1 MSPVRLIASLLAA
14 GLWTLSVA
22 SSSAQGPS
30 DRHYPRVRP
39 PDFDSSESSGIFF
52 KDLFSEALQGDR
64 PATIGSPSGTL
75 PGTAKVPSPSTPASP
90 APAGGS
96 AGGWS
101 RLIAASSLEDE
112 IKAIKLKVDQAVSTP
127 NQFRGRDYKSC
138 RLYFTELAMLFG
150 IIEEYDGDVRWK
162 DSSPALRQ
170 AFARAAANCKTGSDQ
185 AFSEAKLRKLDLQD
199 AVGGGAVNL
208 PEARP
213 RENWEGV
220 CDRSPLMQRLEAA
233 LQEQLRSK
241 TANQADFQANQ
252 EDLYREAQ
260 LVSAIG
266 RVLKQE
272 GMMDAGDEEYDGFCD
287 AMTGAAQSLA
297 EAIKAS
303 SYEKAASAVGQIS
316 QACSSCHEMYR

>member
-1 MSPVRLIASLLAA
+1 
-14 GLWTLSVA
+14 
-22 SSSAQGPS
+22 
-30 DRHYPRVRP
+30 
-39 PDFDSSESSGIFF
+39 
-52 KDLFSEALQGDR
+52 
-64 PATIGSPSGTL
+64 
-75 PGTAKVPSPSTPASP
+75 
-90 APAGGS
+90 
-96 AGGWS
+96 
-101 RLIAASSLEDE
+101 
-112 IKAIKLKVDQAVSTP
+112 
-127 NQFRGRDYKSC
+127 
-138 RLYFTELAMLFG
+138 
-150 IIEEYDGDVRWK
+150 
-162 DSSPALRQ
+162 LRQ
-170 AFARAAANCKTGSDQ
+170 AFARAAAKCKTGSDQ